1 MAGKGSVVIKIDGD
15 ASGFEKVL
23 GNVESKSKSVIS
35 GLGTVSSSVAKG
47 VAAAYGVISA
57 AWSAVG
63 LVSVKYNASIEQL
76 QTSFTTMTGSAEK
89 AADVVERLRVMGA
102 QTPFELP
109 QLASVT
115 QLLMQYGFTAD
126 DAIDKMSMLGDIAQ
140 GNAEAMVSIA
150 TGYAQMSSA
159 GKVNLQDIKQMINGG
174 FNPLQEISER
184 TGESM
189 DSLYARVSN
198 GTMSIDEITESMMYA
213 TSEGGKFYKSMEQQS
228 QTLNGQIS
236 TIKDNLSSLGGAVFQ
251 PISDLMRDKLLPE
264 ANALIAEFQAAFDKG
279 GISGLVD
286 SISAQIPRLLSEGV
300 NAVTKLFAGI
310 QKQLP
315 KLVKS
320 LMSSIPAL
328 VRSAASI
335 VPMLASSFFDIVAS
349 AVTELVAMLPELIPS
364 LIAGIGNLIVSIA
377 TGLGDVVSGI
387 FDGVERAIHQGQTKI
402 AGVWVDSANVAKH
415 SFDMEIDV
423 SPAVSAIESAY
434 TTVRTALQTD
444 LLNDAQRQEILDMIG
459 ADYDAIMAKLMS
471 FGLTE
476 EEAAPLAEQIAG
488 ASATITAELNKLDV
502 GVDAGTI
509 IKWWIQAKGSKVALM
524 HFAREAGLDD
534 DDVDEIIGVYD
545 AANGRLRDE
554 TPNFYDTIYETLTD
568 GQPDDESAIEQMK
581 ASVNDWASET
591 LGAAEEAYNAAVAE
605 LDPDA
610 PDYQTRLAELNEEY
624 ETTKAEIKSI
634 RDDSL
639 TIIDT
644 LAGQTTAQ
652 VEASFDMIAELER
665 RADAVEQR
673 FVVLSDQAQSLGE
686 TAFNVVR
693 SGAMADE
700 TTIDTAIKYKVTQF
714 KLDEQSAQDA
724 YNAAVAELNEQFNS
738 GNLSV
743 DEYNQGMK
751 DAART
756 RDAAVRQAKQEFNQA
771 FGEIM
776 MGIAESEG
784 NAAAFDKV
792 MANMQNRGMFTS
804 VMDGLMT
811 EMLKGNEANP
821 ATVQAYRNAV
831 NTMLSDILGD
841 AYDPEALNYAIQ
853 AAQSGDVGPLQ
864 EFAASMLD
872 TENFDVSAIS
882 DVLRGKVGETW
893 AAALEGGVLTGTD
906 FDVSATEDQIAAMMG
921 AMNMEPIGAGV
932 VAGFGEGI
940 ENADLT
946 SAGQRLA
953 QNTERSARAGLDEHS
968 PSKKMIPVGEDAAAG
983 VGQGMREYDFS
994 ADANGM
1000 ADNAGSAAK
1009 TAMKSPGKRA
1019 GILFSAGIASGIRAG
1034 RSSVINAAV
1043 SVAKAAVTA
1052 LKDEL
1057 EIHSPSRVTAEI
1069 GRFTGKGFELG
1080 MVESLNS
1087 AVRAAQSVVGSM
1099 NLTPRLTAPDLGS
1112 AFASAAGSIVDA
1124 ESARPIYLNVNGRAL
1139 ASVTAGD
1146 TRRAQNS
1153 YNRSIAL
1160 GVGK

>member
-35 GLGTVSSSVAKG
+35 GLGTFTSGIAKG

-423 SPAVSAIESAY
+423 APAVSAIESAY

-444 LLNDAQRQEILDMIG
+444 LLTDPQRDEILDMIDQG
-459 ADYDAIMAKLMS
+459 YDAIKAKLMS
-471 FGLTE
+471 FGLSE
-476 EEAAPLAEQIAG
+476 EDAAPLAEQIAG

-502 GVDAGTI
+502 GVSAGTI

-524 HFAREAGLDD
+524 HYAREAGLDD

-581 ASVNDWASET
+581 TSVQGWASET
-591 LGAAEEAYNAAVAE
+591 LSAAEEAYNAAVAE

-610 PDYQTRLAELNEEY
+610 PDYQTRLAELNAEY

-784 NAAAFDKV
+784 NSAAMDAALKA
-792 MANMQNRGMFTS
+792 MGTGNMIDS
-804 VMDGLMT
+804 VIAAIAQDGQVDQ
-811 EMLKGNEANP
+811 
-821 ATVQAYRNAV
+821 ATLGI
-831 NTMLSDILGD
+831 LSEQLGSALGD
-841 AYDPEALNYAIQ
+841 AFDPELFAQYAES
-853 AAQSGDVGPLQ
+853 AASSGDWSWFTRLLGQYANQIDGMKMDSLQ
-864 EFAASMLD
+864 QALG
-872 TENFDVSAIS
+872 
-882 DVLRGKVGETW
+882 GKVGDAW
-893 AAALEGGVLTGTD
+893 SAALNEDVLTGTD
-906 FDVSATEDQIAAMMG
+906 FDVTSTEDQLAAIYNT
-921 AMNMEPIGAGV
+921 MNLQPIGAGV
-932 VAGFGEGI
+932 VAGIGKGM

-946 SAGQRLA
+946 SSGQRLA
-953 QNTERSARAGLDEHS
+953 QNTVRSASDGLEEHS

-1009 TAMKSPGKRA
+1009 TAMASPGKRA